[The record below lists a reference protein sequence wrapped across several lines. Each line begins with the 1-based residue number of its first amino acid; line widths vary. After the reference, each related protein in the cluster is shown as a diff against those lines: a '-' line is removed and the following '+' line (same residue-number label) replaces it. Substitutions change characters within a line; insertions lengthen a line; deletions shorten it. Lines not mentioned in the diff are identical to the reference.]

1 MPDVHDRAT
10 RSRNMAAVRGKDTKP
25 ELLIR
30 RGLHGLGLR
39 YRLQGK
45 DLPGKPDL
53 VFPKYKAVVF
63 VHGCFWHGHD
73 CPLFRLPG
81 TRTEF
86 WRTKISSNVLRDH
99 KAHTALQ
106 AQGWRTAT
114 VWECAL
120 KGRKSLPLP
129 DLLADISSW
138 LQSAQP
144 AAVFAGSAAGEGP
157 APDLGLDSQRPL
169 PP

>member
-25 ELLIR
+25 ELIIR
-30 RGLHGLGLR
+30 RGLHGLGYR
-39 YRLQGK
+39 YRLHAKG
-45 DLPGKPDL
+45 LAGKPDL
-53 VFPKYKAVVF
+53 VFPKYNAVLF

-86 WRTKISSNVLRDH
+86 WRSKITSNVRRDQ
-99 KAHTALQ
+99 KALATLQ

-120 KGRKSLPLP
+120 RGPGSLPLP
-129 DLLADISSW
+129 DLLADVSTW
-138 LQSAQP
+138 LQSHKP
-144 AAVFAGSAAGEGP
+144 AVTFAGTAAAEGH
-157 APDLGLDSQRPL
+157 APDLGLDSQPPL